1 LANVDI
7 LAIVHYSSAH
17 KNTNDV
23 MDILQ
28 NYEYRTSSKIVYITV
43 AGLSNAL
50 SGVVSANVTRPVI
63 ACPPFAD
70 KADYQV
76 NIHSTLQ
83 MPSGVPSACVLRPDN
98 VANFCKRLFA
108 L

>member
-1 LANVDI
+1 MEI
-7 LAIVHYSSAH
+7 LEY
-17 KNTNDV
+17 
-23 MDILQ
+23 
-28 NYEYRTSSKIVYITV
+28 YEYHKSKKIIYITV

-50 SGVVSANVTRPVI
+50 SGVVSANVTQPVI

-83 MPSGVPSACVLRPDN
+83 MPSGVPSACILRPDN
-98 VANFCKRLFA
+98 VASFCKRLLA